1 MKSLFLFIIII
12 FYGCGQSY
20 VNSYKSLESAFIEWY
35 LKFNPIKSS
44 KLGFNKDNS
53 TIKNLDLESIE
64 EYVADIERFRI
75 ELTQIDYTKLPS
87 YEKTNFEL
95 IKVFIDQEL
104 FDLKSEKNMNGILVF
119 ILKRF
124 MKVFCRFLT
133 LEI

>member
-1 MKSLFLFIIII
+1 MVVANHMLILT
-12 FYGCGQSY
+12 Y
-20 VNSYKSLESAFIEWY
+20 LESAFIEWY

-53 TIKNLDLESIE
+53 TIKNLDLESID

-95 IKVFIDQEL
+95 IKMTID
-104 FDLKSEKNMNGILVF
+104 KNYLI
-119 ILKRF
+119 
-124 MKVFCRFLT
+124 
-133 LEI
+133 